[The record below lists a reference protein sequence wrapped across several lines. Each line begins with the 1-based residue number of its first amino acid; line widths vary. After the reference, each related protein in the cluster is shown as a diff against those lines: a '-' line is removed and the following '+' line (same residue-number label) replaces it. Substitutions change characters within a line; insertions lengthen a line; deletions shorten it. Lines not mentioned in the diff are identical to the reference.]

1 MTKPESKTALKW
13 MDAASALTKNEA
25 VLQWMEEM
33 AAMTQPDK
41 IVWITGEEEQL
52 EALRK
57 QAVEEG
63 ILIKLNEY
71 KLPGCYLHRTDP
83 DDVARVEDR
92 TFICCEREEDA
103 GPTNHWMDPQGNVR
117 EDVRS
122 RRRRLQGPHD
132 VCHPVLH
139 VHHRLAVCQV
149 RL

>member
-52 EALRK
+52 EALWK

-83 DDVARVEDR
+83 DDEIGRA
-92 TFICCEREEDA
+92 
-103 GPTNHWMDPQGNVR
+103 
-117 EDVRS
+117 
-122 RRRRLQGPHD
+122 
-132 VCHPVLH
+132 H
-139 VHHRLAVCQV
+139 V
-149 RL
+149 